1 MLIFTNFNRSAMQEQ
16 EVHIDYINWEGKR
29 SLRRIKPLKIFFGST
44 NWHKEPQWLLKAMDI
59 DKGEERDFALKD
71 ILKWEQAN

>member
-1 MLIFTNFNRSAMQEQ
+1 M
-16 EVHIDYINWEGKR
+16 
-29 SLRRIKPLKIFFGST
+29 RRIRPIKIFFGST
-44 NWHKEPQWLLKAMDI
+44 KWHKEAQWLLKAMDI

>member
-1 MLIFTNFNRSAMQEQ
+1 MQEQ
-16 EVHIDYINWEGKR
+16 TVLIDYINWEGKR
-29 SLRRIKPLKIFFGST
+29 GIRKILPIKIFFGST
-44 NWHKEPQWLLKAMDI
+44 KWHKEAQWLLKAMDI